1 MSRICNT
8 SSKVELTDVY
18 DSNKKRTGVI
28 IPRSEWKNE
37 GFRLVVQMCVFSED
51 KLLIQRRTMTKKSN
65 PGLWDISAAGQVDA
79 GEDSHEGA
87 ARETFE
93 ELGLEYDVRESDLY
107 VTLRLPHLFNDVYIL
122 EYNGGEITIQE
133 SEVDGYSWATED
145 EVLKMIENKEF
156 IQYKPELIRMF
167 FEAYRKGIRN
177 APDLCIETS
186 YI

>member
-1 MSRICNT
+1 MSGYRVFPTCI
-8 SSKVELTDVY
+8 SPGYAFFSK
-18 DSNKKRTGVI
+18 
-28 IPRSEWKNE
+28 IPEQTAE
-37 GFRLVVQMCVFSED
+37 F
-51 KLLIQRRTMTKKSN
+51 T
-65 PGLWDISAAGQVDA
+65 
-79 GEDSHEGA
+79 
-87 ARETFE
+87 
-93 ELGLEYDVRESDLY
+93 
-107 VTLRLPHLFNDVYIL
+107 PHLFNDVYIL
-122 EYNGGEITIQE
+122 EYNGGKITIQE